1 MLVFVP
7 SLSTFPTNTCSSQ
20 KEQVRTPEELPVG
33 GPDVTSD
40 LFLPQAVPFVGD
52 ITGSIQAA
60 RHLEGLDVLGRPH
73 PTGPLSDDPRQAHLL
88 LHVDL
93 KRSKVK
99 DQHHYFALG

>member
-1 MLVFVP
+1 M
-7 SLSTFPTNTCSSQ
+7 
-20 KEQVRTPEELPVG
+20 RRPEELPAG

-40 LFLPQAVPFVGD
+40 LFPPQTVPSVGD
-52 ITGSIQAA
+52 VTDSIQAA

-93 KRSKVK
+93 QRSKVK
-99 DQHHYFALG
+99 GQHLHSALG